1 MDYMFQAGF
10 LGTRAPYFMD
20 IVTIIVALL
29 PLIVY
34 SSILLAR
41 KKYFKSHMLTQNII
55 FVVSVIVVG
64 YFEVGVRVGGGF
76 DAFIEGTGV
85 SYSYALV
92 VLIVH
97 IMIAIAT
104 LIFWTLTIIGGNYN
118 YAQKELPGRYS
129 INHRLLAIKTT
140 IGIIMTSFTG
150 VWVYLLLFVY

>member
-1 MDYMFQAGF
+1 MQYMFQAGF

-34 SSILLAR
+34 ASVLLAK

-55 FVVSVIVVG
+55 YVVSIIVVA

-76 DAFIEGTGV
+76 DVFMATTEV
-85 SYSYALV
+85 SYSYALL

-97 IMIAIAT
+97 IIIAIT
-104 LIFWTLTIIGGNYN
+104 MLIFWTQTIIYANYN
-118 YAQKELPGRYS
+118 YIKKELPGKHS
-129 INHRLLAIKTT
+129 INHRLLAIKSTL
-140 IGIIMTSFTG
+140 GIILTSFTG